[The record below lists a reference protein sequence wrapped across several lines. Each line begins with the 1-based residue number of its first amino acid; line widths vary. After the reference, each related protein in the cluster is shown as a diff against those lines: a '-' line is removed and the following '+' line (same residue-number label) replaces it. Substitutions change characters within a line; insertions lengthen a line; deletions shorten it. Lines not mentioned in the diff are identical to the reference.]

1 MKESDKRFG
10 IFENLD
16 FSAGLKQSI
25 DANQYL
31 LKLDEETNSMNLEIK
46 NDLFNN
52 ISLIIK
58 IPEKDLERQ
67 NHIQIGD
74 IITTIRNLSNDDDWI
89 ECNGQEVDPKKYPK
103 LASLLG
109 NDLFPSEW
117 YIGSRKF
124 NDET

>member
-58 IPEKDLERQ
+58 IPEK
-67 NHIQIGD
+67 
-74 IITTIRNLSNDDDWI
+74 
-89 ECNGQEVDPKKYPK
+89 V
-103 LASLLG
+103 
-109 NDLFPSEW
+109 
-117 YIGSRKF
+117 
-124 NDET
+124 

>member
-1 MKESDKRFG
+1 MFEEYLRGKKGIKQIDMAVDGTITAEITEEEAIAGSD
-10 IFENLD
+10 IVLT
-16 FSAGLKQSI
+16 I
-25 DANQYL
+25 DGKKA
-31 LKLDEETNSMNLEIK
+31 
-46 NDLFNN
+46 
-52 ISLIIK
+52 
-58 IPEKDLERQ
+58 KDLEKQ